1 MLFYYQG
8 IAMFSLTSPISPLAL
23 VLGAIFCVVAAGV
36 VAYIGQLLVS
46 AFSQSFG
53 GVFERAA
60 FQRCS
65 ARCARGDELLEKGDH
80 AGAMQAFAEAFF
92 LRPIRREADLLS
104 DVANYHTGLLS
115 RLLTIADELGKGRVR
130 LLSLARTDR
139 LLAERLEI
147 QLDYF
152 RAIKRGERERLRDI
166 ERRLREN
173 QTQVRTVINRLIEE
187 IRSSEEK
194 VLYH

>member
-1 MLFYYQG
+1 
-8 IAMFSLTSPISPLAL
+8 MFSIMPPTSPLAL
-23 VLGAIFCVVAAGV
+23 VLSVLFCAVAAGV
-36 VAYIGQLLVS
+36 VVYIGQLLVS

-60 FQRCS
+60 FQRCGV
-65 ARCARGDELLEKGDH
+65 RCTRGDELLEKGDH
-80 AGAMQAFAEAFF
+80 AGAMQAFADAFF
-92 LRPIRREADLLS
+92 LRPVRCDADLLS
-104 DVANYHTGLLS
+104 DIANYHTGLLS

-152 RAIKRGERERLRDI
+152 RARKRNDRERMRDI
-166 ERRLREN
+166 EHRLREN
-173 QTQVRTVINRLIEE
+173 QTQVRTAVTRLVEE

-194 VLYH
+194 VIYH

>member
-1 MLFYYQG
+1 
-8 IAMFSLTSPISPLAL
+8 MFSITSPASLMAM
-23 VLGAIFCVVAAGV
+23 VLGVVFCVVAAAVGV
-36 VAYIGQLLVS
+36 YLLRLLAS

-65 ARCARGDELLEKGDH
+65 TRCARGDELFEKGDH

-92 LRPIRREADLLS
+92 LRPVRRDTDLLS
-104 DVANYHTGLLS
+104 DIANYNTGLLS
-115 RLLTIADELGKGRVR
+115 RLLTIADELGKGRIR

-139 LLAERLEI
+139 LLAERLGI

-152 RAIKRGERERLRDI
+152 RATKRGDHERLRDI

-173 QTQVRTVINRLIEE
+173 QTQVRTAITQLIEE

-194 VLYH
+194 VMYH

>member
-1 MLFYYQG
+1 MYS
-8 IAMFSLTSPISPLAL
+8 ITSPESSLITMI
-23 VLGAIFCVVAAGV
+23 LGTVFCVAAVAVGV
-36 VAYIGQLLVS
+36 YIVRLLAA

-60 FQRCS
+60 FQRCRT
-65 ARCARGDELLEKGDH
+65 RCARGDELLEKGEH
-80 AGAMQAFAEAFF
+80 AGAMQAFADAFF
-92 LRPIRREADLLS
+92 LRPVRQDPDLLS
-104 DVANYHTGLLS
+104 EVANYNTGLLS
-115 RLLTIADELGKGRVR
+115 RLLTIADELGKGRAR

-139 LLAERLEI
+139 LLSERLGI

-152 RAIKRGERERLRDI
+152 RASKREDHERLRDI

-173 QTQVRTVINRLIEE
+173 QAQVRTAITRLIEE

-194 VLYH
+194 VMYH

>member
-1 MLFYYQG
+1 
-8 IAMFSLTSPISPLAL
+8 MFSLTSPTSLVAL
-23 VLGAIFCVVAAGV
+23 VLGVIFCVAAAGV
-36 VAYIGQLLVS
+36 VAYIGRLLIS

-65 ARCARGDELLEKGDH
+65 ARCARGDELFEKGDY

-92 LRPIRREADLLS
+92 LRPVRREADLLS
-104 DVANYHTGLLS
+104 DIANYHTGLLS

-152 RAIKRGERERLRDI
+152 RATKRGDRERLRDI

-173 QTQVRTVINRLIEE
+173 QTQVRTVITRLVEE

-194 VLYH
+194 VMYH

>member
-1 MLFYYQG
+1 
-8 IAMFSLTSPISPLAL
+8 MFSFTPPISPVAL
-23 VLGAIFCVVAAGV
+23 VLGVIFCIAAAGV
-36 VAYIGQLLVS
+36 VVYIGQLLLS

-65 ARCARGDELLEKGDH
+65 ARCARGDELFEKGDH

-92 LRPIRREADLLS
+92 LRPVRREADLLS
-104 DVANYHTGLLS
+104 DVANFHTGLLS

-147 QLDYF
+147 QLEYF
-152 RAIKRGERERLRDI
+152 RATKRGDRERLRDV

-173 QTQVRTVINRLIEE
+173 QTQVRTVITRLIEE

-194 VLYH
+194 VMYH

>member
-1 MLFYYQG
+1 
-8 IAMFSLTSPISPLAL
+8 MFSITSPASLLTTVLSVVFCIAAAAIGVYL
-23 VLGAIFCVVAAGV
+23 VR
-36 VAYIGQLLVS
+36 LLVA

-60 FQRCS
+60 FQRCGT
-65 ARCARGDELLEKGDH
+65 RCARGDKLLEKGDH
-80 AGAMQAFAEAFF
+80 AGAMQVFAEAFF
-92 LRPIRREADLLS
+92 LRPVRRDPDLLS

-115 RLLTIADELGKGRVR
+115 RLLTIADELGKGHAR

-139 LLAERLEI
+139 LLSERLGI

-152 RAIKRGERERLRDI
+152 RATKREDHERLRDI

-173 QTQVRTVINRLIEE
+173 QTQVRTAITRLIEE

-194 VLYH
+194 VMYH

>member
-1 MLFYYQG
+1 
-8 IAMFSLTSPISPLAL
+8 MFSITQPTSPLAIIVGL
-23 VLGAIFCVVAAGV
+23 IFCVIAVGV
-36 VAYIGQLLVS
+36 LVYLGQLLVS

-60 FQRCS
+60 FQRCGV
-65 ARCARGDELLEKGDH
+65 RCARGDELLEKGDH
-80 AGAMQAFAEAFF
+80 NGAMQAFADAFF
-92 LRPIRREADLLS
+92 LRPVRSDADLLS
-104 DVANYHTGLLS
+104 DIANYHTGLLS

-152 RAIKRGERERLRDI
+152 RTSKRDDRERLRDI
-166 ERRLREN
+166 DRRLREN
-173 QTQVRTVINRLIEE
+173 QTQVRVAITRLIEE

-194 VLYH
+194 VMYH

>member
-1 MLFYYQG
+1 
-8 IAMFSLTSPISPLAL
+8 MFSIPPPTSLLAL
-23 VLGAIFCVVAAGV
+23 VLSVIFCVAAAAVAV
-36 VAYIGQLLVS
+36 YIGRLLVS

-60 FQRCS
+60 FQRCG
-65 ARCARGDELLEKGDH
+65 ARCTRGDELLEKGDH
-80 AGAMQAFAEAFF
+80 AGAMQAFADAFF
-92 LRPIRREADLLS
+92 LRSIRCDADLLS

-152 RAIKRGERERLRDI
+152 RASKRDDRERMRDI
-166 ERRLREN
+166 DRRLREN
-173 QTQVRTVINRLIEE
+173 QTQVRSVITRLVEE

-194 VLYH
+194 VMYH

>member
-1 MLFYYQG
+1 
-8 IAMFSLTSPISPLAL
+8 
-23 VLGAIFCVVAAGV
+23 
-36 VAYIGQLLVS
+36 
-46 AFSQSFG
+46 
-53 GVFERAA
+53 
-60 FQRCS
+60 
-65 ARCARGDELLEKGDH
+65 
-80 AGAMQAFAEAFF
+80 MQAFAEAFF
-92 LRPIRREADLLS
+92 LRPSRREADLLA